1 MGGGRG
7 NMTPAFFFSSN
18 VFVFANCNKAFL
30 AQVLKGIMMRK
41 FGALA
46 LLLSAVA
53 FAGCSGA
60 VGGGDRYATHP
71 VTGKVTYNGAPVPGA
86 VVTFSPNKSGVPGAS
101 GITDNQGTYILTT
114 YDAGDGAVEGEYKV
128 MVSKTAPSASG
139 GGGAPAH
146 DPTGASG
153 NTGAP
158 SHAGGGKG
166 AASSGGGSLL
176 PAKYAKAT
184 DTPLLKTVAKGD
196 NSIDLVIE

>member
-7 NMTPAFFFSSN
+7 NMTPAFLFSST
-18 VFVFANCNKAFL
+18 VLVFANCNTAFL
-30 AQVLKGIMMRK
+30 ARVLRGIMMRK
-41 FGALA
+41 FGAVA

-60 VGGGDRYATHP
+60 VGGGDRFATHP

-86 VVTFSPNKSGVPGAS
+86 VVTFSPNKTGVPGAS

-128 MVSKTAPSASG
+128 MVSKSAPSAT
-139 GGGAPAH
+139 GGGAPSH
-146 DPTGASG
+146 DPTGESG
-153 NTGAP
+153 RGAP
-158 SHAGGGKG
+158 SHAGGGK
-166 AASSGGGSLL
+166 AAANAGGGSLL

-184 DTPLLKTVAKGD
+184 ETPLVKTVAKGD